1 MTCSAGYG
9 ISVMPRAKG
18 PGRPRK
24 FTVGAVVNY
33 PQPSGLQGQ
42 GVVVDYKATPKDSS
56 YRIVRMEDRKARWY
70 SSTSLSD
77 TGRVNTDVLRIYRG
91 NERFEDTDADRGCDS
106 HCCVHQ
112 AVPRRY
118 WREDVDG

>member
-1 MTCSAGYG
+1 
-9 ISVMPRAKG
+9 MPRAKG

-24 FTVGAVVNY
+24 FTMGAVVNY
-33 PQPSGLQGQ
+33 PSPIGGWAGT
-42 GVVVDYKATPKDSS
+42 GVVVEYKATPKDSS

-70 SSTSLSD
+70 SSTVLSD
-77 TGRVNTDVLRIYRG
+77 TGRVNTDVLRIYRA
-91 NERFEDTDADRGCDS
+91 NERFDDVVGRGCDS

-112 AVPRRY
+112 AVPRRF

>member
-1 MTCSAGYG
+1 
-9 ISVMPRAKG
+9 MPRAKG

-24 FTVGAVVNY
+24 FKMGAVVNH
-33 PQPSGLQGQ
+33 PLGL
-42 GVVVDYKATPKDSS
+42 GVVVDYKATPKDST
-56 YRIVRMEDRKARWY
+56 YRIVRMDDRKARWY

-77 TGRVNTDVLRIYRG
+77 TGRVNTDVLRIYRA
-91 NERFEDTDADRGCDS
+91 NERLADRDCDA

-118 WREDVDG
+118 WRDDVDE

>member
-1 MTCSAGYG
+1 
-9 ISVMPRAKG
+9 MPRARG

-24 FTVGAVVNY
+24 FKMGAVVNY
-33 PQPSGLQGQ
+33 PQGYESGE
-42 GVVVDYKATPKDSS
+42 GVVVDYKATPKDST
-56 YRIVRMEDRKARWY
+56 YRIVRKEDRKARWY

-77 TGRVNTDVLRIYRG
+77 TGRVNTDILRIYRA
-91 NERFEDTDADRGCDS
+91 NERLPKPRICDS

-112 AVPRRY
+112 TVPRRF

>member
-1 MTCSAGYG
+1 
-9 ISVMPRAKG
+9 MPRAKG

-24 FTVGAVVNY
+24 FIMGAAVNS
-33 PQPSGLQGQ
+33 PQGVA
-42 GVVVDYKATPKDSS
+42 VVVDYKANPKDSY
-56 YRIVRMEDRKARWY
+56 YRIVRMSDRKARWY

-77 TGRVNTDVLRIYRG
+77 TGRINLDVLRIYRA
-91 NERFEDTDADRGCDS
+91 NERFDDVVGRGCDS

-112 AVPRRY
+112 AVPRRF